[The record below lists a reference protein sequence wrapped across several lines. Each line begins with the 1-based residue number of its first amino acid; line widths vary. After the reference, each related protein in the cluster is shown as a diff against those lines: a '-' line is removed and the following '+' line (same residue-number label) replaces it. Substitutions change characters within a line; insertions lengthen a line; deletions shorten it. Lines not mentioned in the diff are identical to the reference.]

1 MKKKK
6 TPLSIPV
13 LWFATTV
20 VILVRLCYAAH
31 NDASADQ
38 RFLLWL
44 FMAVSLIAAVVNLK
58 RYKRDKINEE
68 ENSL

>member
-13 LWFATTV
+13 LWFATTA

-31 NDASADQ
+31 TGTISADQ

-44 FMAVSLIAAVVNLK
+44 FMAVSLAAAVVNLK
-58 RYKRDKINEE
+58 RYKRDRKEK
-68 ENSL
+68 